1 MKAAF
6 AKLGSDFFSTIIFV
20 VLYFSTGNVLLAT
33 VVAVLGAIGQ
43 FIYAK
48 VKGQR
53 LDVMS
58 YASTAL
64 VVVLGGATL
73 LTNDPRFMLV
83 KPSIGHFAVGAIM
96 LRRDWMLR
104 YVPAHVAKTIPERRP
119 AGGLFMG
126 GADVRARRR
135 RDRGGADRRHEAVDG
150 LRDGGRARGQDRGP
164 RRAIPRVP
172 ALAAR
177 PDAPRRAIRR
187 DRRLVSRLRSGD
199 PRAGGWNLLPWRRKS
214 TEIPVRTMPRIA

>member
-48 VKGQR
+48 LNGQR
-53 LDVMS
+53 LDGMS

-73 LTNDPRFMLV
+73 FTNDPRFMLV
-83 KPSIGHFAVGAIM
+83 KPSIGHFAVAAIM
-96 LRRDWMLR
+96 LRPNWMLR
-104 YVPAHVAKTIPERRP
+104 YVPAIVANTIPNAVRAAGYAWAALMFVLGAGVIAAALTGDMKVWTAYVMVVAP
-119 AGGLFMG
+119 AAKVAALVVQYLAFRVLIRGRIRGG
-126 GADVRARRR
+126 GATS
-135 RDRGGADRRHEAVDG
+135 
-150 LRDGGRARGQDRGP
+150 
-164 RRAIPRVP
+164 P
-172 ALAAR
+172 AT
-177 PDAPRRAIRR
+177 
-187 DRRLVSRLRSGD
+187 
-199 PRAGGWNLLPWRRKS
+199 AGSYR
-214 TEIPVRTMPRIA
+214 E